1 MDAQVSLRLW
11 DTFGD
16 HEKDRRFA
24 YGRSDVILLCFSLG
38 SRSSLLHCK
47 TVWFPEIRR
56 FCPDTPVILVGC
68 KNDLR
73 FLCRDPAYL
82 SYCRDRSP
90 FLRPARECDLVMP
103 EQARALANEFGV
115 PYYETSVFTYHGVN
129 QVFENAIR
137 AALIARRNQRFWMTN
152 LKHVQQ
158 PLLQV
163 LEAHISLK
171 RRAYR
176 QNVYYVTQTDS
187 NTIISG
193 HFRHLTALRVPRMKL
208 VL

>member
-1 MDAQVSLRLW
+1 M
-11 DTFGD
+11 
-16 HEKDRRFA
+16 
-24 YGRSDVILLCFSLG
+24 
-38 SRSSLLHCK
+38 
-47 TVWFPEIRR
+47 WFPEIRR

-73 FLCRDPAYL
+73 FLCRDPTYL
-82 SYCRDRSP
+82 SFCRDRSP
-90 FLRPARECDLVMP
+90 FLRPTRECDLVMP

-152 LKHVQQ
+152 LKHIQQ

-163 LEAHISLK
+163 RSL
-171 RRAYR
+171 R
-176 QNVYYVTQTDS
+176 
-187 NTIISG
+187 
-193 HFRHLTALRVPRMKL
+193 FLTV
-208 VL
+208 V